1 VCGIVLGLYSSSLL
15 MQSMPMQ
22 DPEKV
27 KKRKKHI
34 ATDMV
39 VEILGY
45 DPLGRP
51 FSFGLSMW
59 IWRGIQHT
67 ST

>member
-1 VCGIVLGLYSSSLL
+1 
-15 MQSMPMQ
+15 MQ